1 MKKVLVLLII
11 IVGISSISFSQDI
24 ILKKDETEIK
34 AKVLE
39 ITPEGIKY
47 KDFEFQDGPTRT
59 IRISEVSMIIYQNG
73 RTEKF
78 ELAPDTKDP
87 KTQEKAK
94 FKPNYFMIGV
104 GAGNGY
110 GGFGLRL
117 QFRLGGLVGFG
128 LHGGIGYTPG
138 IFRRYDAWETD
149 IYNNTITPE
158 NYIRPTAGVKFYPF
172 KNLYLNYQMGFHG
185 DGRITGSALIG
196 VDANWG
202 VKIGSGFN
210 IALGITFL
218 DTAFGDK
225 GIWPAGDMGFI
236 IRF

>member
-1 MKKVLVLLII
+1 MKRAILLILLLA
-11 IVGISSISFSQDI
+11 GISNITFSQDI

-59 IRISEVSMIIYQNG
+59 MKISEVSMIIYENG
-73 RTEKF
+73 RTERF
-78 ELAPDTKDP
+78 EAIDP
-87 KTQEKAK
+87 KAEKSKEKAK
-94 FKPNYFMIGV
+94 YKANYFMLGIG
-104 GAGNGY
+104 GGNSY
-110 GGFGLRL
+110 GGIGIRF
-117 QFRLGGLVGFG
+117 QFRLGGLAGFG
-128 LHGGIGYTPG
+128 LHGGIGYMPG
-138 IFRRYDAWETD
+138 VFIRYDAWDTD
-149 IYNNTITPE
+149 MYGNPIIPE
-158 NYIRPTAGVKFYPF
+158 NYIRTTAGLKFYPY
-172 KNLYLNYQMGFHG
+172 KNLYINYQMGYHG
-185 DGRITGSALIG
+185 NGRITGSGLIG

-210 IALGITFL
+210 IALGITFI
-218 DTAFGDK
+218 DNVYG

>member
-1 MKKVLVLLII
+1 MMKRAIILILI
-11 IVGISSISFSQDI
+11 FAGISNITFSQDI

-78 ELAPDTKDP
+78 ELAPKETEQK
-87 KTQEKAK
+87 EKAK
-94 FKPNYFMIGV
+94 FKANYFMIGV

-117 QFRLGGLVGFG
+117 QFRVGGVVGFG

-138 IFRRYDAWETD
+138 IFTRYDVWETT
-149 IYNNTITPE
+149 IYNDPIPPE
-158 NYIRPTAGVKFYPF
+158 NYIRPTVGVKFFPF

-185 DGRITGSALIG
+185 DGRLTGSALIG

-218 DTAFGDK
+218 DTAYGEN